1 MQWMERKKDCPQ
13 CRQKCTE
20 RSIFRIYFNTTN
32 LDSSINS
39 ASLIQTVDNLTYK
52 VREQDI
58 SLRKLEEDKRK
69 LEENLLIKEY
79 EL

>member
-1 MQWMERKKDCPQ
+1 MERKKDCPQ

-39 ASLIQTVDNLTYK
+39 ANLIQTVDNLTYK

-58 SLRKLEEDKRK
+58 SIRKLEEDKRK
-69 LEENLLIKEY
+69 LEENLQIKEY
-79 EL
+79 EF